1 MPPKKAS
8 KRKKPI
14 KSLVFGPSGAGKTHL
29 ALYATPGKTLVFD
42 MEGGTD
48 LFEGRVDF
56 DYWTDADGYKTQS
69 YRELR
74 ACIDYLTTPEGRANY
89 ETFVIDPVTLI
100 WTLLQ
105 QERQDY
111 KEQKI
116 LEKRKGREKENET
129 DLESFTTRDWNIV
142 KKMHK
147 SIIDE
152 VSNLPQNVFLIAR
165 EKPVIEM
172 RNGEPVA
179 TGDITYEGEKN
190 TIYAVDFAF
199 RIWVDLKT
207 QKRYCQITKDRSGT
221 YKTGDIIPDPTF
233 ELFNSIVNDMAGAPE
248 NTGIKTN
255 TENTFAEADKPAPN
269 DFDVAQARR
278 TFFVAMAEVADQAG
292 VDKKFAEERG
302 KALVYKA
309 MGVTSLSNL
318 QPEQWASLLRSM
330 DGLKKSTIAAISKA
344 LEPAEPSQEEVA
356 VQ

>member
-14 KSLVFGPSGAGKTHL
+14 KSLVFGPSGSGKTHL
-29 ALYATPGKTLVFD
+29 ALFATPGKTLVFD

-48 LFEGRVDF
+48 LFEGRVEF

-74 ACIDYLTTPEGRANY
+74 ACIDYLATPEGRKNY
-89 ETFVIDPVTLI
+89 ETFVIDPSTLI

-111 KEQKI
+111 KEQKA
-116 LEKRKGREKENET
+116 LEKRKGREKDNET

-152 VSNLPQNVFLIAR
+152 VSNLPQNVFLVAR
-165 EKPVIEM
+165 EKPVVEM
-172 RNGEPVA
+172 KNGEPVQ

-190 TIYAVDFAF
+190 SIYAVDFAF
-199 RIWVDLKT
+199 RIWVDMKT

-233 ELFNSIVNDMAGAPE
+233 ELFNKIVNDMADAPE

-255 TENTFAEADKPAPN
+255 NENTFTEAEKPAPPP
-269 DFDVAQARR
+269 DFDTAKVRA
-278 TFFVAMAEVADQAG
+278 TFFVVMAEIADQIG
-292 VDKKFAEERG
+292 VDKKFAEKYG
-302 KALVYKA
+302 KGLIYNTFNVDSMSKLTAR
-309 MGVTSLSNL
+309 
-318 QPEQWASLLRSM
+318 QWADIAASMGGLR
-330 DGLKKSTIAAISKA
+330 KSTIAAINKA
-344 LEPAEPSQEEVA
+344 LEPPQTEVA